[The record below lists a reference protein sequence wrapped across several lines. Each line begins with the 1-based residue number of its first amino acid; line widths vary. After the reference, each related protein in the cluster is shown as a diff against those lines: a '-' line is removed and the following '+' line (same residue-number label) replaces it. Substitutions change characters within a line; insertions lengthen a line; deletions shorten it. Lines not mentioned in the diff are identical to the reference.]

1 MIYGPK
7 SLSSHPTMSSDGQL
21 LTSSED
27 IKARWMEHFS
37 TLLNQPAIANIQVL
51 DDFEQQ
57 PVNHNL
63 GMEPTK
69 AEVVESIKRTKC
81 NRSPGPD
88 GIPPVTLKS

>member
-7 SLSSHPTMSSDGQL
+7 SRSSHPTMSSDGQL

-81 NRSPGPD
+81 NRSSD
-88 GIPPVTLKS
+88 QMVYHLKH